1 MWNIVDN
8 EGTVVD
14 GPFDDF
20 DHANAEIDGIW
31 ADMEEDY
38 EAGFVSEHPRDIG
51 LRIVRVQCQTPMLD

>member
-8 EGTVVD
+8 EGTVVA

-20 DHANAEIDGIW
+20 DHANADIDDIW
-31 ADMEEDY
+31 GDMEDDY

-51 LRIVRVQCQTPMLD
+51 LRIVRV